1 MNKLINKLKD
11 KLPKF
16 CNTQDFWYVKFKDK
30 QHYIDKKKFVKRLVY
45 KLLTF
50 VSIVFIFVF
59 AIMVDNLC
67 IKTIG
72 LIISVEAFGIVAFN
86 KGKYESK

>member
-45 KLLTF
+45 KLLTY
-50 VSIVFIFVF
+50 VSITFILFSQSW
-59 AIMVDNLC
+59 
-67 IKTIG
+67 
-72 LIISVEAFGIVAFN
+72 LIIYVL
-86 KGKYESK
+86 KQ